1 MLTIILPFS
10 PQNGKSGGETNP
22 LVELWRRI
30 STTEDRDTLQR
41 IVDIVESTG
50 KFEVTDSTFDF
61 DLCCLDSDTID
72 KLRDSVAAR

>member
-1 MLTIILPFS
+1 M
-10 PQNGKSGGETNP
+10 
-22 LVELWRRI
+22 ELWRRI

-61 DLCCLDSDTID
+61 DLCLLDSDTID

>member
-1 MLTIILPFS
+1 MDP
-10 PQNGKSGGETNP
+10 NP

-30 STTEDRDTLQR
+30 STTEDRETLQK

-61 DLCCLDSDTID
+61 DLCCLDSETID
-72 KLRDSVAAR
+72 KLRESLSIR